1 MKSREEMK
9 DLLDKSQVW
18 PGEYTFK
25 FIVPKD
31 HLLEAHALFDGEKTM
46 DRQSSNGRY
55 VGVSL
60 TKTMQSADEVL
71 EIYERARSIP
81 GLIAL

>member
-9 DLLDKSQVW
+9 ELLDKSQTW

-31 HLLEAHALFDGEKTM
+31 QLLEAHALFNGEKTN

-60 TKTMQSADEVL
+60 TKLVKSAEEVL
-71 EIYERARSIP
+71 EVYDRARFIP

>member
-1 MKSREEMK
+1 MKA
-9 DLLDKSQVW
+9 LLDQNHTW
-18 PGEYTFK
+18 PSEYTFK

-31 HLLEAHALFDGEKTM
+31 QLLEAHALFSGERTQ

-55 VGVSL
+55 VGVSI
-60 TKTMQSADEVL
+60 TKTMASAEAVL
-71 EIYERARSIP
+71 EIYDRAKVIP